1 MAFASS
7 LFCSSKFLEHT
18 HTLTK
23 CLTVLACS
31 DNTKDV
37 RTSSV
42 FDYFFYVK
50 ILVGDIEGGATKTFF
65 FFCCWAQFLPP
76 PSEWRPRRPPIP
88 PVGKTAPAHT
98 VFPRTGTQ
106 ILTPTPDL
114 CQHTYTW
121 KRSHTV
127 SSYIVCVCVRACVCA
142 CVRACARA
150 CARACERACVRAC
163 VLWAPALIRR
173 SEERRLG

>member
-7 LFCSSKFLEHT
+7 LFCSSKFLEHS

-42 FDYFFYVK
+42 FYFLCQNIAWIYRRGRNK
-50 ILVGDIEGGATKTFF
+50 NPAQKKKNTILVFF
-65 FFCCWAQFLPP
+65 FFFAGRSFFAP

-88 PVGKTAPAHT
+88 PVGTTAP
-98 VFPRTGTQ
+98 
-106 ILTPTPDL
+106 
-114 CQHTYTW
+114 
-121 KRSHTV
+121 
-127 SSYIVCVCVRACVCA
+127 VCVCVCVCVVV
-142 CVRACARA
+142 CV
-150 CARACERACVRAC
+150 CVC
-163 VLWAPALIRR
+163 VIW
-173 SEERRLG
+173 